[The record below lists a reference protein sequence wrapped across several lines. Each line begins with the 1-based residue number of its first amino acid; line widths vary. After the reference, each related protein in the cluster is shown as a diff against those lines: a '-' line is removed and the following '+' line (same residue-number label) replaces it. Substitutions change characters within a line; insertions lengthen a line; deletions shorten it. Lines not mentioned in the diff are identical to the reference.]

1 MCFLYVGGVIFGD
14 TITELHLFRFGLLL
28 SLFVPVLKFVV
39 QMLGSWLPRKLEMS
53 LNNFFIDLNDG
64 LWFIG
69 SVIRKF
75 LVSPGTLHDSE
86 IKMYVV
92 LSVG

>member
-1 MCFLYVGGVIFGD
+1 MFFIYIGGVIFGE

-28 SLFVPVLKFVV
+28 GLFVPVLKFVV
-39 QMLGSWLPRKLEMS
+39 QMLGGRLPRKLKMS
-53 LNNFFIDLNDG
+53 LKQFIDLNDS

-69 SVIRKF
+69 SVIRTF
-75 LVSPGTLHDSE
+75 FVSPGT
-86 IKMYVV
+86 YVV

>member
-1 MCFLYVGGVIFGD
+1 MFCLYVDVLFGE

-39 QMLGSWLPRKLEMS
+39 SLLGGRLPRKLKMS
-53 LNNFFIDLNDG
+53 LKQFFIDLNDC
-64 LWFIG
+64 LWFIT
-69 SVIRKF
+69 SITKTF

-86 IKMYVV
+86 IKT
-92 LSVG
+92 

>member
-1 MCFLYVGGVIFGD
+1 MFCLYVGGVLFGE

-39 QMLGSWLPRKLEMS
+39 QMVGGRLPKKLKM
-53 LNNFFIDLNDG
+53 LLKQFVIDLSDCF
-64 LWFIG
+64 WFIG
-69 SVIRKF
+69 SVIRTF
-75 LVSPGTLHDSE
+75 IVSSGTLHDSE
-86 IKMYVV
+86 IKICIV

>member
-39 QMLGSWLPRKLEMS
+39 QMLGSWLPRKLKVS
-53 LNNFFIDLNDG
+53 LKHFIIDLNDS
-64 LWFIG
+64 LQFIG
-69 SVIRKF
+69 SVIRTF
-75 LVSPGTLHDSE
+75 IVSPGTLHDSE

-92 LSVG
+92 LLVG